1 MVDDRRTASWWHAE
15 ARAVTKWIL
24 LECFSGSP
32 GRVIAVGSTPKSFVP
47 LTNIVRNP
55 LSLADAR
62 AALRQARAT
71 GAPVARASDDG
82 RRTVRAEP
90 LLIAPRQAHA
100 VRLWVGPAQEPVAAA
115 DPMGAWY
122 FDLTTNRSVRSD
134 DLLDL
139 YGVAPRDRAAEL
151 AIAGAFTRLV
161 TNRDESE
168 ALAKI
173 VNSAPGTEHQAVW
186 TIRRDDN
193 ALRAGHFACR
203 IVAEP
208 DDSGVRHV
216 LLRGVTQDIGAAT
229 AVSTAPPPTIL
240 EHAVLE
246 AATEPGEYRAIVNL
260 RSLRLIRWIGAPM
273 PEIAWEDL
281 PWQPRPQIH
290 PDDLVTAQAMSRDL
304 ARHRT
309 EGTVR
314 LRRLDGGWQR
324 VRVRA
329 ALMALDQHT
338 TAGLGPRN
346 PAGKNPG
353 GRGGD

>member
-1 MVDDRRTASWWHAE
+1 MT
-15 ARAVTKWIL
+15 TKWIL
-24 LECFSGSP
+24 VECFSGFP
-32 GRVIAVGSTPKSFVP
+32 GRVIALGTAPKSFVP
-47 LTNIVRNP
+47 LTNILRNP
-55 LSLADAR
+55 LSRDDAES
-62 AALRQARAT
+62 ALRQACAT
-71 GAPVARASDDG
+71 GAPVARVSPDG
-82 RRTVRAEP
+82 RRMVRAEP
-90 LLIAPRQAHA
+90 LLIAPGRVHG
-100 VRLWVGPAQEPVAAA
+100 VRLWVGPVREPVTSP

-122 FDLTTNRSVRSD
+122 FDLTTNRSVRSI

-139 YGVAPRDRAAEL
+139 YGVAPENRAAEL

-186 TIRRDDN
+186 TIRRDDD

-203 IVAEP
+203 IVEER
-208 DDSGVRHV
+208 DDSGARQV
-216 LLRGVTQDIGAAT
+216 LIRGVTQDIGSAM
-229 AVSTAPPPTIL
+229 AVSLAPPPMIL
-240 EHAVLE
+240 EYTLLE
-246 AATEPGEYRAIVNL
+246 ASAEPGEYRAIVNL

-273 PEIAWEDL
+273 PGIAWEDL
-281 PWQPRPQIH
+281 PGQPPPQIH
-290 PDDLVTAQAMSRDL
+290 PDDLEAARTMSRDL

-314 LRRLDGGWQR
+314 IRRLDGGWQP

-338 TAGLGPRN
+338 TAGL
-346 PAGKNPG
+346 ATVSAVS
-353 GRGGD
+353 

>member
-1 MVDDRRTASWWHAE
+1 ME
-15 ARAVTKWIL
+15 ARSVTKWIL

-32 GRVIAVGSTPKSFVP
+32 GRVIALGSTPKSFVP
-47 LTNIVRNP
+47 LTNILRNP
-55 LSLADAR
+55 RSLADAES
-62 AALRQARAT
+62 ALWQACAT
-71 GAPVARASDDG
+71 GVPVAQVSDDG

-90 LLIAPRQAHA
+90 LLITPRQAHA
-100 VRLWVGPAQEPVAAA
+100 VRLWVGPVREPVVAA

-122 FDLTTNRSVRSD
+122 FDLTTNRSVRSV

-139 YGVAPRDRAAEL
+139 YGVAPENRAAEL
-151 AIAGAFTRLV
+151 AIASAFTRLV

-186 TIRRDDN
+186 TIRRDDA

-203 IVAEP
+203 IVVEP
-208 DDSGVRHV
+208 DDTGVRHV

-229 AVSTAPPPTIL
+229 AVAAAPPPTIL
-240 EHAVLE
+240 EYTVLE

-273 PEIAWEDL
+273 PDIAWEDL
-281 PWQPRPQIH
+281 PQQPRPQIH
-290 PDDLVTAQAMSRDL
+290 PDDLEAAKAMSREL

-314 LRRLDGGWQR
+314 LRRIDGGWQP
-324 VRVRA
+324 VRIRA

-338 TAGLGPRN
+338 TAGL
-346 PAGKNPG
+346 ATVTAE
-353 GRGGD
+353 

>member
-1 MVDDRRTASWWHAE
+1 MGDDRGSAPRRWWRAGAS
-15 ARAVTKWIL
+15 AVTKWIL
-24 LECFSGSP
+24 LECFSGFP
-32 GRVIAVGSTPKSFVP
+32 GRVIAVGSAPKSFVP

-55 LSLADAR
+55 SSLADAES
-62 AALRQARAT
+62 ALRQACAT
-71 GAPVARASDDG
+71 GVPVAWVSGDG

-90 LLIAPRQAHA
+90 LLIAPRKTHA
-100 VRLWVGPAQEPVAAA
+100 VRLWVGPRQEAVAAA
-115 DPMGAWY
+115 DPMGAWH
-122 FDLTTNRSVRSD
+122 FDLTTNRSVRST

-186 TIRRDDN
+186 TIRRDDG

-203 IVAEP
+203 IVTEP
-208 DDSGVRHV
+208 DDAGEPHV
-216 LLRGVTQDIGAAT
+216 LLRGVTQDIGAST
-229 AVSTAPPPTIL
+229 AVSAAPPPAIL
-240 EHAVLE
+240 EYAVLE

-260 RSLRLIRWIGAPM
+260 RSLRLIRWIGPPM
-273 PEIAWEDL
+273 PDIAWEDL
-281 PWQPRPQIH
+281 PGQPRPQIH
-290 PDDLVTAQAMSRDL
+290 PDDLAAAKTLSRDL

-314 LRRLDGGWQR
+314 LRRLDGGWQP
-324 VRVRA
+324 VRIRA

-338 TAGLGPRN
+338 TAGL
-346 PAGKNPG
+346 ATVTVV
-353 GRGGD
+353 

>member
-1 MVDDRRTASWWHAE
+1 M
-15 ARAVTKWIL
+15 TKWIL
-24 LECFSGSP
+24 LECFSGAP
-32 GRVIAVGSTPKSFVP
+32 GLVIAVGSAPKSFVP

-55 LSLADAR
+55 ASLADAET
-62 AALRQARAT
+62 AMRQAHAT
-71 GAPVARASDDG
+71 GMPVAWASGDG

-90 LLIAPRQAHA
+90 LLIAPRKTHA
-100 VRLWVGPAQEPVAAA
+100 VRLWVGPRQEVVATA
-115 DPMGAWY
+115 DPMGAWH
-122 FDLTTNRSVRSD
+122 FDLTTNRSVRSI

-139 YGVAPRDRAAEL
+139 YGVAPQDRAAEL

-186 TIRRDDN
+186 TIRRDDG

-203 IVAEP
+203 IVTEL
-208 DDSGVRHV
+208 DDAGERHV

-229 AVSTAPPPTIL
+229 AVSAAPPPTIL
-240 EHAVLE
+240 EYAVLE

-260 RSLRLIRWIGAPM
+260 RSLRLIRWIGPPM

-281 PWQPRPQIH
+281 PGQPRPQIH
-290 PDDLVTAQAMSRDL
+290 PDDLATAKTMSRDL

-309 EGTVR
+309 EGAVR
-314 LRRLDGGWQR
+314 LRRLDGGWQP
-324 VRVRA
+324 VRIRA

-338 TAGLGPRN
+338 TAGL
-346 PAGKNPG
+346 ATVTAT
-353 GRGGD
+353 

>member
-1 MVDDRRTASWWHAE
+1 M
-15 ARAVTKWIL
+15 TKWIL
-24 LECFSGSP
+24 VECFSGPP
-32 GRVIAVGSTPKSFVP
+32 GRVIAVGSAPKSFVP
-47 LTNIVRNP
+47 LTNILRNP
-55 LSLADAR
+55 LSLADAD
-62 AALRQARAT
+62 AALRQASAT
-71 GAPVARASDDG
+71 GAPVARVSDDG

-90 LLIAPRQAHA
+90 LLIAPRRAHA
-100 VRLWVGPAQEPVAAA
+100 VRLWVGPVRETVAAP
-115 DPMGAWY
+115 DPMGAWH
-122 FDLTTNRSVRSD
+122 FDLTTNRSVRSV

-139 YGVAPRDRAAEL
+139 YGVAPEDRAAEL
-151 AIAGAFTRLV
+151 AIASAFTRLV

-203 IVAEP
+203 IIVEP
-208 DDSGVRHV
+208 DGTGDRHV

-229 AVSTAPPPTIL
+229 SVSAAPPPTIL
-240 EHAVLE
+240 EHTVLE

-273 PEIAWEDL
+273 PDIAWEDL
-281 PWQPRPQIH
+281 PGQPMPQIH
-290 PDDLVTAQAMSRDL
+290 PDDLGTARTMSRDL

-314 LRRLDGGWQR
+314 LRRVDGGWQR
-324 VRVRA
+324 VRIRA

-338 TAGLGPRN
+338 TAGL
-346 PAGKNPG
+346 ATVTAVW
-353 GRGGD
+353 

>member
-1 MVDDRRTASWWHAE
+1 M
-15 ARAVTKWIL
+15 
-24 LECFSGSP
+24 GS
-32 GRVIAVGSTPKSFVP
+32 APKSFVP

-55 LSLADAR
+55 ASLADAES
-62 AALRQARAT
+62 AMRQACAA
-71 GAPVARASDDG
+71 GVPVAWVSGDG

-90 LLIAPRQAHA
+90 LLIAPGKTHA
-100 VRLWVGPAQEPVAAA
+100 VRLWVGPRQEAVAAA
-115 DPMGAWY
+115 DPMGAWH
-122 FDLTTNRSVRSD
+122 FDLTTNRSVRSI

-186 TIRRDDN
+186 TIRRDDG

-203 IVAEP
+203 IVTEF
-208 DDSGVRHV
+208 DDAGERHV

-229 AVSTAPPPTIL
+229 AVSAAPPPTIL
-240 EHAVLE
+240 EYAVLE

-260 RSLRLIRWIGAPM
+260 RSLRLIRWIGQPM
-273 PEIAWEDL
+273 PDIAWEDL
-281 PWQPRPQIH
+281 PGQPRPQIH
-290 PDDLVTAQAMSRDL
+290 PEDLATAKTMSRDL

-314 LRRLDGGWQR
+314 LRRLDGGWQP
-324 VRVRA
+324 VRIRA

-338 TAGLGPRN
+338 TAGL
-346 PAGKNPG
+346 ATVTAA
-353 GRGGD
+353 

>member
-1 MVDDRRTASWWHAE
+1 M
-15 ARAVTKWIL
+15 TKWIL
-24 LECFSGSP
+24 LECFSGAP
-32 GRVIAVGSTPKSFVP
+32 GLVIAVGSAPKSFVP

-55 LSLADAR
+55 ASLADAET
-62 AALRQARAT
+62 AMRQACAT
-71 GAPVARASDDG
+71 GMPVAWASGDG

-90 LLIAPRQAHA
+90 LLIAPRKTHA
-100 VRLWVGPAQEPVAAA
+100 VRLWVGPRQEVVAAA
-115 DPMGAWY
+115 DPMGAWH
-122 FDLTTNRSVRSD
+122 FDLTTNRSVRSI

-139 YGVAPRDRAAEL
+139 YGVAPQDRAAEL

-186 TIRRDDN
+186 TIRRDDG

-203 IVAEP
+203 IVTEL
-208 DDSGVRHV
+208 DDAGERHV

-229 AVSTAPPPTIL
+229 AVSAAPPPTIL
-240 EHAVLE
+240 EYAVLE

-260 RSLRLIRWIGAPM
+260 RSLRLIRWIGPPM

-281 PWQPRPQIH
+281 PGQPRPQIH
-290 PDDLVTAQAMSRDL
+290 PDDLATAKTMSREL

-309 EGTVR
+309 EGAVR
-314 LRRLDGGWQR
+314 LRRLDGGWQP
-324 VRVRA
+324 VRIRA

-338 TAGLGPRN
+338 TAGL
-346 PAGKNPG
+346 ATVTAT
-353 GRGGD
+353 